1 MAKKTTF
8 FFGSDAMLQINV
20 LVPANIQVALLNEPA
35 GPLGNSFTMI
45 SEVGLIDPI
54 KRHLS
59 SSIPEKID
67 QNIPVSF

>member
-1 MAKKTTF
+1 M
-8 FFGSDAMLQINV
+8 

-67 QNIPVSF
+67 